1 MSKSGI
7 PWYTYTYWR
16 HYKHPISGSHSSKK
30 ISDAL
35 SSTFN
40 PREKTCAWYVF
51 VSVLVAIA
59 IVALF
64 LKIINEFSIL
74 LSFVLVYLI
83 VGEFAMISAA
93 FEERKKRKK
102 EKQKKRGIINNDP
115 YYDFLFEPPRNR
127 K

>member
-1 MSKSGI
+1 MSD
-7 PWYTYTYWR
+7 
-16 HYKHPISGSHSSKK
+16 SSADFCIITDDKRPTRRPFVRRRCMEF
-30 ISDAL
+30 L
-35 SSTFN
+35 RNTFN
-40 PREKTCAWYVF
+40 PREKTFAWYVF
-51 VSVLVAIA
+51 ASVFVAIA

-115 YYDFLFEPPRNR
+115 YYDFLFEPPRKEN
-127 K
+127 

>member
-40 PREKTCAWYVF
+40 PREKTFAWYVF
-51 VSVLVAIA
+51 ASVFVAIA

-93 FEERKKRKK
+93 FEERKKEKRKS
-102 EKQKKRGIINNDP
+102 KKRGGS
-115 YYDFLFEPPRNR
+115 
-127 K
+127 

>member
-40 PREKTCAWYVF
+40 PRKKTFAWYVF
-51 VSVLVAIA
+51 ASVLVAIA

-83 VGEFAMISAA
+83 VGEFAMISTA

-102 EKQKKRGIINNDP
+102 EKQKKEG
-115 YYDFLFEPPRNR
+115 YH
-127 K
+127 KQ

>member
-40 PREKTCAWYVF
+40 PREKTFAWYVF

>member
-40 PREKTCAWYVF
+40 PREKTFAWYVF
-51 VSVLVAIA
+51 ASVFVAIIGIYLLIQIISA
-59 IVALF
+59 YSTMLLCLF
-64 LKIINEFSIL
+64 L
-74 LSFVLVYLI
+74 FVLLVEHALI
-83 VGEFAMISAA
+83 TAA
-93 FEERKKRKK
+93 VTERKK
-102 EKQKKRGIINNDP
+102 EKRKSKKKRGIINNDP